1 MRALLQRVSEAK
13 VTVDG
18 ITIGQIGHG
27 LLIFVAVH
35 QTDDVAQAEK
45 LASKALRL
53 RIFPD
58 EQAKMNLSVIDV
70 AGELLIVSQFTL
82 YGETAKGNRPSYS
95 QAASP
100 EKAVKLYEM
109 FVTLCRQSGLKV
121 ATGQFQAHMK
131 VHLVNDGPV
140 TLLCEAE
147 S

>member
-18 ITIGQIGHG
+18 ITIGQIGPG
-27 LLIFVAVH
+27 LLVFIGIH
-35 QTDDVAQAEK
+35 ENDDVAQAEK
-45 LASKALRL
+45 LARKILRL

-58 EQAKMNLSVIDV
+58 EEGKMNLSVADT

-100 EKAVKLYEM
+100 KKASTLYEM
-109 FVTLCRQSGLKV
+109 LVSLCRQSGLKV
-121 ATGQFQAHMK
+121 ATGKFQAHMK

-140 TLLCEAE
+140 TLLCEAG

>member
-18 ITIGQIGHG
+18 ITIGQIRHG
-27 LLIFVAVH
+27 LLVFLAVH
-35 QTDDVAQAEK
+35 EKDSADQAEK
-45 LASKALRL
+45 LAGKILRL

-58 EQAKMNLSVIDV
+58 EQGKMNLSVTDTT
-70 AGELLIVSQFTL
+70 GELLIVSQFTL

-95 QAASP
+95 QAAPP
-100 EKAVKLYEM
+100 EKAAGLYEM
-109 FVTLCRQSGLKV
+109 LVDFCRQSGLKV
-121 ATGQFQAHMK
+121 ETGKFQAHMK

>member
-18 ITIGQIGHG
+18 VTIGQIDRG
-27 LLIFVAVH
+27 LLVFVAVREKDSA
-35 QTDDVAQAEK
+35 TQAEK
-45 LASKALRL
+45 LAAKILRL

-58 EQAKMNLSVIDV
+58 EQGKMNLSVGDIS
-70 AGELLIVSQFTL
+70 GELLIVSQFTL

-95 QAASP
+95 QAAAP
-100 EKAVKLYEM
+100 EKAIALYELL
-109 FVTLCRQSGLKV
+109 VSLCRQSGLKV
-121 ATGQFQAHMK
+121 ATGQFRAHMK
-131 VHLVNDGPV
+131 IHLVNDGPV